1 MKTLKKIIRCVQNSL
16 MLIFPLFIL
25 FFWLKNWF
33 LFIFILF
40 KHWKLLP
47 TTPNID
53 CFLYCNLEIGIKK
66 CPQSNCFFSSIYST
80 FFFCYPWDSFML
92 LWSGAGRLL
101 AWSKRDPPPNKKDQ
115 GKCVMSR
122 IFQHPLLLTAP
133 FLCKKKKKKTLQI
146 EKNPVFHANCL
157 FLKNF
162 FCLTNVCCSIELQ
175 PQQSQM

>member
-1 MKTLKKIIRCVQNSL
+1 MCAKFLNAHLPTFYF
-16 MLIFPLFIL
+16 IFLTEKL
-25 FFWLKNWF
+25 
-33 LFIFILF
+33 IFILF

-101 AWSKRDPPPNKKDQ
+101 AWSKRDPPPPNKKDQ